1 MKIFTKKGIL
11 QKIIVSIMIML
22 SFNFITPT
30 YSRADIGGIL
40 LSPIVD
46 LIASLGDI
54 VINLVQGVMTR
65 EWVGTESASLQ
76 AFLMSSKDYFA
87 TYGTQATGNP
97 RTDGG
102 TVNVD
107 EFDKGWLGLSDDFHI
122 PVSTYSPEQI
132 FAGNVAGLDINFISP
147 NNERFGYDD
156 KGEPLSSA
164 GQLQDTIA
172 QWYVALRNLAVVG
185 LLSVLVYVGIRMIL
199 SSTSGDK
206 AKYKQMFQDW
216 LIALCL
222 VFFLHYI
229 MSFVLTMTESI
240 CDAIGGDGSDTI
252 KITLEGGDVD
262 GNSFTT
268 NLLGEARFKT
278 QYADLG
284 TKVTYLILYIILVG
298 YTCVFTWMYL
308 KRLLMM
314 AFLTIIAPLVALT
327 YPIDKLSD
335 GTAQAFNAWLKE
347 YVYNALLQPFHL
359 IIYTVLV
366 SSAMGLAESNILYTI
381 AAIGFLIPAEKIL
394 RNIFG
399 FNKAGAGTVG
409 ALTGAAVAGTV
420 ASKLFNKA
428 GSKVSGGKD
437 GGGSGNNSSGDAEKP
452 PRFSGNG
459 ELNSIADEAG
469 DGTPGTESQGTNG
482 ENAEEGVNRRL
493 DQGQDGGTGNPQNQ
507 QGGNASGSGTPTD
520 TGDGSPQGIGTGNAD
535 TGGTDNTDN
544 NATGNSRRNIRT
556 QNQDEDQN
564 KKSVKRGFGRVFH
577 PKKGTHRKL
586 MQLKQ
591 QPVKTIAGAV
601 GKGLWGAGKKTLKL
615 ATRTATRTAT
625 TAAGALVGGTVGL
638 VGGIIAGNG
647 VTGMVAG
654 ATAGAG
660 FGNKVGGRISQG
672 IEKGVGNVARNTA
685 TRFKQGYYGDKEYA
699 KKQRLEE
706 FQNSDENWEFARQQ
720 AKAILQANGELKENE
735 LPTSAQVQEQMDRM
749 SNYVDKG
756 YTNPEEIAKLQR
768 AEQFGY
774 DSKESARA
782 AAYAKKA
789 GYTVDDKT
797 VDQTRNAMVDDFR
810 NANKNLSI
818 QQAEAMAD
826 RQIDILRRQQGY
838 GSVKR
843 PSNTNRQPAP
853 ANNANNNGNNNPSQS
868 NNSNNNGNNNPSQS
882 NNSNNNGNNN
892 PSQSNN

>member
-11 QKIIVSIMIML
+11 QKIIVSIMIIL

-30 YSRADIGGIL
+30 YSRADVGGIL

-54 VINLVQGVMTR
+54 VINLVQGVMTG

-76 AFLMSSKDYFA
+76 AFLMTSEEYFA
-87 TYGTQATGNP
+87 TYGSQATEDS

-107 EFDKGWLGLSDDFHI
+107 DFDKGWLGLSNDFHI

-132 FAGNVAGLDINFISP
+132 FSGDVPQLDINFISP
-147 NNERFGYDD
+147 NEYETGT
-156 KGEPLSSA
+156 SSA
-164 GQLQDTIA
+164 ATLQPIIA

-199 SSTSGDK
+199 SSTAGDK

-240 CDAIGGDGSDTI
+240 CDAIGGNGSDTI
-252 KITLEGGDVD
+252 KITLEGGKVA

-327 YPIDKLSD
+327 YPIDKISD

-437 GGGSGNNSSGDAEKP
+437 GGGSGNSSSGDAEKP
-452 PRFSGNG
+452 PRFSGNS
-459 ELNSIADEAG
+459 ELDAIADEAG
-469 DGTPGTESQGTNG
+469 DGTPGAGNQGASGTNAG
-482 ENAEEGVNRRL
+482 GDDSDEGSSNRRL
-493 DQGQDGGTGNPQNQ
+493 DGNGQGQDGGEGDSQSQ
-507 QGGNASGSGTPTD
+507 QGGNASGVGTPID
-520 TGDGSPQGIGTGNAD
+520 TGDGSSQSTGSGNAG
-535 TGGTDNTDN
+535 TGGTGSTDN
-544 NATGNSRRNIRT
+544 NATGNNSRNIRT
-556 QNQDEDQN
+556 QNQDEDQG
-564 KKSVKRGFGRVFH
+564 KKSIKRGLGRVFH

-586 MQLKQ
+586 MKLKQ
-591 QPVKTIAGAV
+591 HPAKTIAGAV
-601 GKGLWGAGKKTLKL
+601 GKGVWGAGKKTLKL

-672 IEKGVGNVARNTA
+672 VEKGVGNVTRNVT
-685 TRFKQGYYGDKEYA
+685 TRFQQGYYGDKEYA
-699 KKQRLEE
+699 KQQRLEE

-720 AKAILQANGELKENE
+720 AQARLQATGELGENE

-749 SNYVDKG
+749 SDYVNKG

-768 AEQFGY
+768 AELFGY

-789 GYTVDDKT
+789 GYEVNDKT
-797 VDQTRNAMVDDFR
+797 VDQTRNAMIDDFM
-810 NANKNLSI
+810 NANRNLSL
-818 QQAEAMAD
+818 QQAESMAD

-843 PSNTNRQPAP
+843 PSNTNR
-853 ANNANNNGNNNPSQS
+853 
-868 NNSNNNGNNNPSQS
+868 
-882 NNSNNNGNNN
+882 
-892 PSQSNN
+892 

>member
-54 VINLVQGVMTR
+54 VINLVQGVMTG
-65 EWVGTESASLQ
+65 EWVGVKSASLQ
-76 AFLMSSKDYFA
+76 GFLMSSKDYFGEEGKEIREEA
-87 TYGTQATGNP
+87 EKENP

-107 EFDKGWLGLSDDFHI
+107 DFDKGWLNLSSDFHI

-132 FAGNVAGLDINFISP
+132 FSGDVSGLDINFINP
-147 NNERFGYDD
+147 NREFGTTKDKDGNEIVD
-156 KGEPLSSA
+156 SSA
-164 GQLQDTIA
+164 GKLQKTIA

-199 SSTSGDK
+199 SSTAGDK

-229 MSFVLTMTESI
+229 MSFVLTMTDSI
-240 CDAIGGDGSDTI
+240 SDAIGGDGSDTI
-252 KITLEGGDVD
+252 KITLEGGEVA
-262 GNSFTT
+262 GKSFTT

-278 QYADLG
+278 QYKDLG
-284 TKVTYLILYIILVG
+284 IKVTYLILYIILVG

-327 YPIDKLSD
+327 YPIDKISD
-335 GTAQAFNAWLKE
+335 GTAQAFNSWLKE

-366 SSAMGLAESNILYTI
+366 GSAFDLAQSNPIYML

-428 GSKVSGGKD
+428 GSKVSGGKGNGGN
-437 GGGSGNNSSGDAEKP
+437 GGGNSGEAEKP
-452 PRFSGNG
+452 PRFSGNS
-459 ELNSIADEAG
+459 ELDSIAGEAG
-469 DGTPGTESQGTNG
+469 DGTPGTDSQGAGG
-482 ENAEEGVNRRL
+482 ENAEGNDSDEGNPVMRL
-493 DQGQDGGTGNPQNQ
+493 DGNGQGQDGEAGDSQSPQGANTADGETSTDTGEGNPQ
-507 QGGNASGSGTPTD
+507 AIGSGTRSSGGTAND
-520 TGDGSPQGIGTGNAD
+520 STGN
-535 TGGTDNTDN
+535 GGKNV
-544 NATGNSRRNIRT
+544 G
-556 QNQDEDQN
+556 QQD
-564 KKSVKRGFGRVFH
+564 KKSVVRGLARVIAPNKGRHKKGKIRGFAKNV
-577 PKKGTHRKL
+577 
-586 MQLKQ
+586 
-591 QPVKTIAGAV
+591 
-601 GKGLWGAGKKTLKL
+601 GKKTFRL
-615 ATRTATRTAT
+615 ATRTAT
-625 TAAGALVGGTVGL
+625 TAGGALLGGTVGL

-660 FGNKVGGRISQG
+660 FGNKLGGSVAQG
-672 IEKGVGNVARNTA
+672 IEKKAGNVA
-685 TRFKQGYYGDKEYA
+685 TRFKQGYLGDKEYA
-699 KKQRLEE
+699 KQQRWEE
-706 FQNSDENWEFARQQ
+706 FKSNNDNIEFARQRAQ
-720 AKAILQANGELKENE
+720 EKLRADGTIKPNRRPSSKQVRAELESME
-735 LPTSAQVQEQMDRM
+735 E
-749 SNYVDKG
+749 YVNKG
-756 YTNPEEIAKLQR
+756 FTNPEEIAKLQR
-768 AEQFGY
+768 AEAFGY

-789 GYTVDDKT
+789 GYEVNDKT
-797 VDQTRNAMVDDFR
+797 VDQTRNAMIDDFR
-810 NANKNLSI
+810 NANKNLSL
-818 QQAEAMAD
+818 QQAETMAD

-838 GSVKR
+838 GAVKR
-843 PSNTNRQPAP
+843 PTSSQTPRNNPTQNSNSPQNNTPTPGNAP
-853 ANNANNNGNNNPSQS
+853 TQNNNPAPR
-868 NNSNNNGNNNPSQS
+868 NNG
-882 NNSNNNGNNN
+882 
-892 PSQSNN
+892 